1 VVGDPR
7 QVAVADLTAR
17 LAAGLAR
24 QARAYDAA
32 AAQADGELR
41 QALEDLGRAKQAQF
55 ADLTPLARALG
66 ISTPAA
72 TSTPP
77 TGVHAGWGVVFGEAF
92 QGERALKEV
101 GRQLAGLTGDRDVR
115 ALATRLADAAGRD
128 GGRVRKLYLRY
139 S

>member
-1 VVGDPR
+1 MGDPR

-55 ADLTPLARALG
+55 AELTPLARALG
-66 ISTPAA
+66 ISTSAAASVSPA
-72 TSTPP
+72 
-77 TGVHAGWGVVFGEAF
+77 GVRTGWGIVLGEAF

-101 GRQLAGLTGDRDVR
+101 GRELAGLTVDRDVR
-115 ALATRLADAAGRD
+115 ALATRLAAAAGSD